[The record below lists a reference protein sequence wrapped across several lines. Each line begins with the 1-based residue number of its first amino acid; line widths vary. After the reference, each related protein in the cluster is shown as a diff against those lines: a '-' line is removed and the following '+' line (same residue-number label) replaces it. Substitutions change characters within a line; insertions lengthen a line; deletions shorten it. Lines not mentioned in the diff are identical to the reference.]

1 VLVEEVL
8 SKDSGGDGVR
18 EDGRPLAM
26 YLRDGMLVFLLGGVH
41 SREQMRCLAWSDFGN
56 RYARR
61 DDTIRK
67 IRLIENS

>member
-41 SREQMRCLAWSDFGN
+41 SREEM
-56 RYARR
+56 
-61 DDTIRK
+61 
-67 IRLIENS
+67 